1 MVCNTYGLQ
10 IITIRLRARDFYE
23 MITIIVIMSP
33 SVTKILLN
41 RIRSRASNLIT
52 LATEGRPSYKMD
64 SGFRF
69 LSCREFAKNTKSLN
83 QSKSSFGRLT
93 GGCHHH
99 EEATI
104 MKKPSKKIQYSTLDT
119 FPHFHVLLSIN
130 C

>member
-1 MVCNTYGLQ
+1 MKLKNDEKQRGMVINNLCIVCLVAWTNQCIGKYIVIMVCNTYGLQ

-64 SGFRF
+64 SDFRF
-69 LSCREFAKNTKSLN
+69 CHVASL
-83 QSKSSFGRLT
+83 QKTRS
-93 GGCHHH
+93 
-99 EEATI
+99 
-104 MKKPSKKIQYSTLDT
+104 P
-119 FPHFHVLLSIN
+119 
-130 C
+130 